1 MIRRKALESKRQALL
16 DIAFVPAMARLPATV
31 PIERR
36 DVKARHALLCR
47 VHSEFEEMPGLSLT
61 LGQAAR
67 LFGLSPEIAL
77 RILER
82 LTAARLLRQRS
93 DGRFAVPAQR

>member
-1 MIRRKALESKRQALL
+1 MIRHKALESKRQALL
-16 DIAFVPAMARLPATV
+16 DIAFVPAVARLPATV

-36 DVKARHALLCR
+36 DVKARQVLLSR
-47 VHSEFEEMPGLSLT
+47 VHSEFEEMRGLSLT

-67 LFGLSPEIAL
+67 LFGLSPEIAS
-77 RILER
+77 RIFGQ

-93 DGRFAVPAQR
+93 DGRFALHIQR